1 MIDINWNPSKR
12 ELRQFAA
19 MLLVFMGVVG
29 GVVLY
34 RTGSLQAAA
43 WVWGPALGVG
53 TVGLA
58 APRAI
63 KYLYVGWICA
73 AFPIGWTISHLLLL
87 LIFYGILTPIGLV
100 MRVLGYDPLRRKS
113 DPAAGTYWVERAQA
127 EDSSRYFSQF

>member
-1 MIDINWNPSKR
+1 LSV
-12 ELRQFAA
+12 A
-19 MLLVFMGVVG
+19 
-29 GVVLY
+29 
-34 RTGSLQAAA
+34 
-43 WVWGPALGVG
+43 WGPALGAG

-113 DPAAGTYWVERAQA
+113 DPVAGTYWVERAQA
-127 EDSSRYFSQF
+127 EDSSRYFRQF